1 MLGSPD
7 HQSVGVAMN
16 RYSIGLMLLVMSSAP
31 AFAQRGGRADALQNY
46 LGQNRNPRLLLQIKY
61 EKIRLYFRASDL
73 QKKPRSIVKITD
85 PATGLS
91 HVYEGVS
98 VEDLVP
104 TGVLNHESGSLEV
117 SSEHKQKTTILC
129 RIVDFQTTPIVADK
143 VDGKK
148 LTGYVPYYFVVKSRQ
163 GGESTLRDV
172 KQITVKASL
181 D

>member
-1 MLGSPD
+1 
-7 HQSVGVAMN
+7 MN
-16 RYSIGLMLLVMSSAP
+16 RYSIGLIFLVISSAP
-31 AFAQRGGRADALQNY
+31 VVAQRGGRADALQNY

-61 EKIRLYFRASDL
+61 EKVRIYYRASDL
-73 QKKPRSIVKITD
+73 QKKPRSIVKMAD

-98 VEDLVP
+98 VEQLVP
-104 TGVLNHESGSLEV
+104 TGALNRESGSLEV
-117 SSEHKQKTTILC
+117 SSEYKQKMTIVC
-129 RIVDFQTTPIVADK
+129 RDVDFQTPPIVADTI
-143 VDGKK
+143 DGKK
-148 LTGYVPYYFVVKSRQ
+148 LTGYVPYYFVVKTRE

>member
-1 MLGSPD
+1 
-7 HQSVGVAMN
+7 MN
-16 RYSIGLMLLVMSSAP
+16 RYSIVLILLAVSSAP
-31 AFAQRGGRADALQNY
+31 VFAQRGGRADALQNY
-46 LGQNRNPRLLLQIKY
+46 LGLNRNPRLLLQIKY
-61 EKIRLYFRASDL
+61 EKTRLYFRASDL

-98 VEDLVP
+98 VEELVP
-104 TGVLNHESGSLEV
+104 TGVSNDESGTLEV
-117 SSEHKQKTTILC
+117 SSEHKQKTTILF
-129 RIVDFQTTPIVADK
+129 RNADFQTTPIVADK

-148 LTGYVPYYFVVKSRQ
+148 LTGYVPYYFVVKTRQ

-172 KQITVKASL
+172 KHITVRASL